1 VPDFAQFLSLS
12 IRPFSVAEWRKTAP
26 DFVNSIK
33 IKCIFMGLICSNFMR
48 DAFTININ
56 VVSYVNLEREG
67 VENKGLETNNKL
79 GFREISLSGRH

>member
-12 IRPFSVAEWRKTAP
+12 IRLFSVAEWRKTAP

-56 VVSYVNLEREG
+56 VVSYVYLGEG
-67 VENKGLETNNKL
+67 AENKGLETNNKL

>member
-1 VPDFAQFLSLS
+1 
-12 IRPFSVAEWRKTAP
+12 
-26 DFVNSIK
+26 
-33 IKCIFMGLICSNFMR
+33 MR